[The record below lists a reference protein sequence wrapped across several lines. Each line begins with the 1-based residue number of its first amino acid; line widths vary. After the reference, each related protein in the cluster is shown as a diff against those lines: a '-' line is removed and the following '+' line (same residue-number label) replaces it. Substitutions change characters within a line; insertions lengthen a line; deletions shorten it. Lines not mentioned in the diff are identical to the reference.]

1 MKRSCLFVGIGFAVL
16 FLIVGVV
23 VVSTF
28 ISHYNQIVTL
38 NENVDVSW
46 AQVENQYQRRLDL
59 IPNLVETVKGYA
71 TEEKEIFTQIAEARS
86 RIGGAQSPEQRVQ
99 AEDQLGGFLGRL
111 LMISENYPQ
120 LKANQNFMDL
130 QKQLEGTENRIS
142 VERMRFNERVREY
155 NLYIKRFPQRFY
167 ASVMGFEPKSFYEAT
182 EGAENAPKVD
192 FSTE

>member
-142 VERMRFNERVREY
+142 VERMRFNESVREY

-167 ASVMGFEPKSFYEAT
+167 ASVMGFEPKSFYEAA

>member
-1 MKRSCLFVGIGFAVL
+1 
-16 FLIVGVV
+16 
-23 VVSTF
+23 
-28 ISHYNQIVTL
+28 
-38 NENVDVSW
+38 VDVSW

-142 VERMRFNERVREY
+142 VERMRFNESVREY

>member
-142 VERMRFNERVREY
+142 VERMRFNESVREY

-167 ASVMGFEPKSFYEAT
+167 ASVMGFEPKPFYEAT

>member
-16 FLIVGVV
+16 FLIVGVM

-142 VERMRFNERVREY
+142 VERMRFNESVREY

-167 ASVMGFEPKSFYEAT
+167 ASVMGFEPKPFYEAT